1 MKKNIFIN
9 ACFLLFLLFCFSNS
23 IEAVEPE
30 DTTRVYSARS
40 CVSVFENQTVS
51 SSRTIAGCDSL
62 IVRGVTV
69 SDVGN
74 LTLTAPDY
82 VVLYG
87 AFEVVQGGILS
98 INEKEEALIFKFSY
112 DAAGN
117 RILRQTQA
125 VQ

>member
-9 ACFLLFLLFCFSNS
+9 ICFLLSLLFCFSNS
-23 IEAVEPE
+23 VRATEPV
-30 DTTRVYSARS
+30 DTTRVYSVRS

-51 SSRTIAGCDSL
+51 SSRSIAGCDSL
-62 IVRGVTV
+62 VVRDVTV
-69 SDVGN
+69 SNVGN
-74 LTLTAPDY
+74 LTLAAPDY
-82 VVLYG
+82 VVIWG

-98 INEKEEALIFKFSY
+98 INEKEEPVVFKFSY

-117 RILRQTQA
+117 RILRQAQT

>member
-74 LTLTAPDY
+74 LTLTLQTMWFFMERLKWFKGEFL
-82 VVLYG
+82 VLMRKKN
-87 AFEVVQGGILS
+87 L
-98 INEKEEALIFKFSY
+98 
-112 DAAGN
+112 
-117 RILRQTQA
+117 
-125 VQ
+125 

>member
-98 INEKEEALIFKFSY
+98 INEKEEPLIFEFSY

>member
-9 ACFLLFLLFCFSNS
+9 ACFLLFLLFCFFNS
-23 IEAVEPE
+23 AEATEPA

-40 CVSVFENQTVS
+40 CVSIFENQTVS
-51 SSRTIAGCDSL
+51 SSRSMVGCDSL

-87 AFEVVQGGILS
+87 AFEVVQGGTLS
-98 INEKEEALIFKFSY
+98 INEKEEPLIFEFSY

-117 RILRQTQA
+117 RILRQAQT

>member
-98 INEKEEALIFKFSY
+98 INEKEEPLIFKFSY
-112 DAAGN
+112 DAARN

>member
-1 MKKNIFIN
+1 M
-9 ACFLLFLLFCFSNS
+9 CSSDL
-23 IEAVEPE
+23 EPA
-30 DTTRVYSARS
+30 DTTQVYSARS
-40 CVSVFENQTVS
+40 CVSILENQTVS
-51 SSRTIAGCDSL
+51 SSRSIVGCDSL

-69 SDVGN
+69 SDMGN
-74 LTLTAPDY
+74 LMLTAPDY

-98 INEKEEALIFKFSY
+98 INEKEEPLIFKFSY

-117 RILRQTQA
+117 RILRQAQT

>member
-30 DTTRVYSARS
+30 DTTR
-40 CVSVFENQTVS
+40 VFENQTVS

-98 INEKEEALIFKFSY
+98 INEKEEPLIFKFSY

>member
-98 INEKEEALIFKFSY
+98 INEKEEPLIFKFSY
-112 DAAGN
+112 DAAGK

>member
-69 SDVGN
+69 SDVEN

-98 INEKEEALIFKFSY
+98 INEKEEPLIFKFSY
-112 DAAGN
+112 DAVGN

>member
-98 INEKEEALIFKFSY
+98 INEKEEPLIFKFSC

>member
-9 ACFLLFLLFCFSNS
+9 ACFLLFLLFCISHLA
-23 IEAVEPE
+23 EGVQPA

-40 CVSVFENQTVS
+40 CVSIFENQTIS
-51 SSRTIAGCDSL
+51 SSRSITGCDSL
-62 IVRGVTV
+62 IVRDVTV
-69 SDVGN
+69 VDAGN

-87 AFEVVQGGILS
+87 AFEVVQGGTLN
-98 INEKEEALIFKFSY
+98 INEGEEPLIFEFSY

-117 RILRQTQA
+117 RFLRRAQA

>member
-30 DTTRVYSARS
+30 DTTRVYSARY
-40 CVSVFENQTVS
+40 CVSVFE

-98 INEKEEALIFKFSY
+98 INEKEEPLIFKFSY

>member
-98 INEKEEALIFKFSY
+98 INVKEEPLIF
-112 DAAGN
+112 
-117 RILRQTQA
+117 
-125 VQ
+125 

>member
-40 CVSVFENQTVS
+40 CVCVFENKTVS
-51 SSRTIAGCDSL
+51 SSRTIADSL

-98 INEKEEALIFKFSY
+98 INEKEEPLIFKFSY

>member
-9 ACFLLFLLFCFSNS
+9 ACFLLFLLFCFSNLA
-23 IEAVEPE
+23 EAAEPA

-40 CVSVFENQTVS
+40 CVRVFENQTIS
-51 SSRTIAGCDSL
+51 SSRSITGCDSL
-62 IVRGVTV
+62 IVRDVTV
-69 SDVGN
+69 TDAGN

-87 AFEVVQGGILS
+87 EFEVVQGGILS
-98 INEKEEALIFKFSY
+98 INEKEEPLIFEFSY

-117 RILRQTQA
+117 RISRQAQT

>member
-9 ACFLLFLLFCFSNS
+9 ACFLLFLMFCFSNS

-98 INEKEEALIFKFSY
+98 INEKEEPLIFKFSY

>member
-98 INEKEEALIFKFSY
+98 IEKEEPLIFKFSY

>member
-9 ACFLLFLLFCFSNS
+9 ACFLLFLLFCLSNS

-82 VVLYG
+82 VVLI
-87 AFEVVQGGILS
+87 ERL
-98 INEKEEALIFKFSY
+98 KWFKGEFLVLMRKK
-112 DAAGN
+112 N
-117 RILRQTQA
+117 L
-125 VQ
+125 

>member
-9 ACFLLFLLFCFSNS
+9 ACFLLFLLFGFSNL
-23 IEAVEPE
+23 AGAAEPA

-40 CVSVFENQTVS
+40 CVSIFENQTIS
-51 SSRTIAGCDSL
+51 SSRSITGCDSL
-62 IVRGVTV
+62 IVRDVTV
-69 SDVGN
+69 GDAGN
-74 LTLTAPDY
+74 LTLTAPDF

-87 AFEVVQGGILS
+87 AFEVVQGGTLN
-98 INEKEEALIFKFSY
+98 INKEEEPLIFEFSY

-117 RILRQTQA
+117 RFLRRAQA

>member
-1 MKKNIFIN
+1 MKKNIIIN

-23 IEAVEPE
+23 IESVEPA

-40 CVSVFENQTVS
+40 CVSNFENQTVS
-51 SSRTIAGCDSL
+51 SSRSIAGCDSL
-62 IVRGVTV
+62 IVHGVTV

-87 AFEVVQGGILS
+87 AFEVVQGGTLS
-98 INEKEEALIFKFSY
+98 INEKEEPLIFEFSY

-117 RILRQTQA
+117 RILRLTQA